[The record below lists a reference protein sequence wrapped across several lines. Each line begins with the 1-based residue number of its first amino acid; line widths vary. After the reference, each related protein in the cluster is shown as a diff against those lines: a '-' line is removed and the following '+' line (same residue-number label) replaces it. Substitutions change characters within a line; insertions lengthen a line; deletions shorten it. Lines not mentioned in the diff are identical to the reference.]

1 MSSAPTA
8 PLRAGWRVKLRT
20 SLQLLSIVLS
30 RTGTRPAA
38 GLLAVV
44 IPPGALLSSMVLL
57 PVR

>member
-1 MSSAPTA
+1 MSSARTES
-8 PLRAGWRVKLRT
+8 LRGGWRVKLRT
-20 SLQLLSIVLS
+20 SRQLLSIVLS

-44 IPPGALLSSMVLL
+44 IPPDALLSSMVLL